1 MQRKSRRGGAGRY
14 QCLVRSGGVSSPKF
28 EADRRERKKRVVEKQ
43 RRSRRWKIH
52 ADSPQESS
60 VYPIRRFTHDVSPFD
75 GDEIPRE
82 KNFSK
87 RGPRGVGSVA
97 LEKTIKNDSRDEKHE
112 RQDRLLNEIN
122 EKQRSAGGFNP
133 L

>member
-1 MQRKSRRGGAGRY
+1 MFSQEWWRFVSE
-14 QCLVRSGGVSSPKF
+14 VRSGPTRKEKTRRGKTEEGVVAGKSTLILL
-28 EADRRERKKRVVEKQ
+28 RKAR
-43 RRSRRWKIH
+43 
-52 ADSPQESS
+52 P